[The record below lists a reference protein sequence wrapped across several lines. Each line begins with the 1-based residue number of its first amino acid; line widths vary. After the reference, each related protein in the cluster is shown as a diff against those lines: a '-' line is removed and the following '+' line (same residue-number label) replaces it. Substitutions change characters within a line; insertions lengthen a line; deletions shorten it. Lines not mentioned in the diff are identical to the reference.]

1 MSDRYESHMEMM
13 ARHDR
18 AERCMAACAG
28 IAEPEKAIPALVEAL
43 RTLQFNEHAYQ
54 CSSTLCTNACDKGRA
69 ALALVQPQ
77 PVVQAAKSTPILDAI
92 KTVHE
97 RELHRSAQAEA
108 ALANDPDLAGHIEKE
123 GE

>member
-54 CSSTLCTNACDKGRA
+54 CSSTLCTNACDKARA
-69 ALALVQPQ
+69 ALALVQPS
-77 PVVQAAKSTPILDAI
+77 PAVQTIR
-92 KTVHE
+92 E
-97 RELHRSAQAEA
+97 RELQRAAKAEA
-108 ALANDPDLAGHIEKE
+108 ALANDPDLESHIEEKKP
-123 GE
+123 